1 MDSKKGLMQ
10 QRNRKRKTCIWL
22 LLWVLRDRTSKKYKF
37 SIGTMYVC
45 TRTFETWVAEWCK
58 LCNDNDAIHSIT

>member
-1 MDSKKGLMQ
+1 MQ

-45 TRTFETWVAEWCK
+45 TRTFETWVTDANYVMF
-58 LCNDNDAIHSIT
+58 NDNDAIHSTA